1 MKRIISGAS
10 GFVGQLLVDAWRAQ
24 AVPVVPIQRVE
35 HSEALREAV
44 AWNVGTGWLDHAQLE
59 GASVV
64 VHLAGENVGSGRW
77 TRRKKERIRGS
88 RVDGTRQ
95 LVSALSRLKCPPSL
109 FLCASATGFYGP
121 SSEGSRNETHPS
133 GEGFLA
139 SVCSAWETEAM
150 RAAEAGIRTVLLRF
164 GVILDPRKGALK
176 KMLLPFRLGLGG
188 CIGSGSQYMP
198 WICSHE
204 IPHAVEFLMQQQA
217 ISGPVN
223 LVSPE
228 PMTNQEFTRA
238 LARQLNRPALL
249 PLPAFAVRL
258 LFGEMGEETLL
269 SSCRAEPMVLN
280 DHAYP
285 FRHPTLREALARL
298 LSSLP
303 T

>member
-121 SSEGSRNETHPS
+121 SSEGSR
-133 GEGFLA
+133 
-139 SVCSAWETEAM
+139 
-150 RAAEAGIRTVLLRF
+150 TVLLRF

-249 PLPAFAVRL
+249 PLPAFAGRL

-269 SSCRAEPMVLN
+269 SSWRAEPKVLT